1 MLNAIE
7 GEDGGSALFEAE
19 EVWPEETTAVIPA
32 EQLEWLR
39 DVMDADDRPTAR
51 FQPVRDDLMAA
62 GSSAELPL
70 SEMCDPVVTFRRAS
84 GRIAIT
90 PVSYSPHP
98 SYDGTDHRMRKGD
111 PPSCVR
117 HNGRLRRSRRWLPP

>member
-1 MLNAIE
+1 MMNAIE

-51 FQPVRDDLMAA
+51 FQPVYDDLIAA

-84 GRIAIT
+84 GRSVTAAPEAERVRAWLIALALVLLAVEI
-90 PVSYSPHP
+90 VALS
-98 SYDGTDHRMRKGD
+98 
-111 PPSCVR
+111 
-117 HNGRLRRSRRWLPP
+117 W